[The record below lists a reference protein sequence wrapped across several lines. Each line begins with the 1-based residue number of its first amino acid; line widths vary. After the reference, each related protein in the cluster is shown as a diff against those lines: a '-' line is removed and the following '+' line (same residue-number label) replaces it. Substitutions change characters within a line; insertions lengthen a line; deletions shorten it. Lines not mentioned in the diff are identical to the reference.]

1 MNERHQ
7 PSGAVV
13 ACSRMQK
20 KKKSEVGIADQAVLY
35 MMISYI
41 FFLALKESM
50 SRRCCKHYIT

>member
-20 KKKSEVGIADQAVLY
+20 KKKSELGIADQAVLY

-41 FFLALKESM
+41 FFLAKNPGVDGVVN
-50 SRRCCKHYIT
+50 IT